1 MRGWTNEGGQDTK
14 IVTMVTVVVMVGVP
28 VHLQH
33 GLEGCSPEV
42 SLFAVCRDFFCQI
55 WWSRAVLLVTREVEA
70 GVSDFIG
77 GSRPASVI

>member
-1 MRGWTNEGGQDTK
+1 MPNRMRGWTNEGGQDTK
-14 IVTMVTVVVMVGVP
+14 IVTMVTVVVMV
-28 VHLQH
+28 